1 MRTAG
6 NLLPCDAETRR
17 KHDRA
22 TMNLALAV
30 LIFVTAQRFAEFI
43 WDWDNTRRLRAA
55 GGVEFGGMHY
65 PAMILVHAGWLA
77 GLWVLGYDRPVIPA
91 YLIAFLLLQIGRYW
105 VLVTLGRRW
114 TTRVIVLPGAPLI
127 ESGPYRLMRHP
138 NYAVVAGE
146 LVFVPLALGLP
157 LYALVSL
164 VLYAGAAL
172 LRIQVE
178 NSALATGSP
187 LRTERVAVGSEDST
201 SGRESARAGRALSIE
216 VQR

>member
-1 MRTAG
+1 
-6 NLLPCDAETRR
+6 
-17 KHDRA
+17 
-22 TMNLALAV
+22 MNLASAV
-30 LIFVTAQRFAEFI
+30 LTFVTAQRFAEFI
-43 WDWDNTRRLRAA
+43 WDWQNTHRLRAIGA
-55 GGVEFGGMHY
+55 VEFGGAHY

-105 VLVTLGRRW
+105 VLATLGRRW
-114 TTRVIVLPGAPLI
+114 TTRVMVLPGAPLI

-138 NYAVVAGE
+138 NYAIVAGE
-146 LVFVPLALGLP
+146 LVVVPLALGLP

-178 NSALATGSP
+178 NAALASAPP
-187 LRTERVAVGSEDST
+187 LRTERVAVGSEDSMRE
-201 SGRESARAGRALSIE
+201 RESARVGRALSIGA
-216 VQR
+216 QR

>member
-1 MRTAG
+1 
-6 NLLPCDAETRR
+6 
-17 KHDRA
+17 
-22 TMNLALAV
+22 MNLASAV
-30 LIFVTAQRFAEFI
+30 LTFVTAQRFAEFI
-43 WDWDNTRRLRAA
+43 WDWQNTHRLRAIGA
-55 GGVEFGGMHY
+55 VEFGGAHY

-105 VLVTLGRRW
+105 VLATLGRRW
-114 TTRVIVLPGAPLI
+114 TTRVMVLPGAPLI

-138 NYAVVAGE
+138 NYAIVAGE
-146 LVFVPLALGLP
+146 LVAVPLALGLP

-178 NSALATGSP
+178 NSALAPGLP
-187 LRTERVAVGSEDST
+187 LGTERVAVGSEDSMPE
-201 SGRESARAGRALSIE
+201 RESARAGRALSIE